1 MEDICNNV
9 CVCVCVHY
17 NFILISSR
25 ISILL
30 TEIME
35 KTACLH
41 IIHKIISIFWRHI
54 IQFALVCLDSCSTTG
69 FMFTLHDDNFN
80 RSGYLELI
88 QIYFFV
94 FPGRFLYIIIR
105 DPVTLTKS
113 WYLNLESVRKSNR
126 TFRGE
131 QQFGNLLKRK
141 KSYRFQLTWNLSL
154 HVEQIWF
161 IVINLENTCM
171 DKCHG

>member
-1 MEDICNNV
+1 M
-9 CVCVCVHY
+9 CVY
-17 NFILISSR
+17 AIILSLSQVVWVFYWLK
-25 ISILL
+25 SWK
-30 TEIME
+30 
-35 KTACLH
+35 KTACVH

-131 QQFGNLLKRK
+131 QQFGHLYIYILKK